1 MPRRLVGLVF
11 VLVLVVSLLILPRGT
26 SAHELC
32 IPSGKTPHCFSD
44 PLSDSWE
51 NNGGRPVFGSPITT
65 AATEANADTG
75 KMFDIR

>member
-26 SAHELC
+26 SIHELC
-32 IPSGKTPHCFSD
+32 FPSDKTPHCLGDPFSD
-44 PLSDSWE
+44 YWE

-75 KMFDIR
+75 KTFDIL